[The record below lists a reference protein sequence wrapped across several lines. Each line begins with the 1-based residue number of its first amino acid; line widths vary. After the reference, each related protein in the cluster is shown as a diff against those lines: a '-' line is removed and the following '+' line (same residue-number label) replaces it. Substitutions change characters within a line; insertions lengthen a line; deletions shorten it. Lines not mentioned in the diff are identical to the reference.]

1 MVNQFLKNLLQ
12 YILLLWI
19 CYLVLEA
26 VARQLI
32 KLRVWLEGIAVLVLM
47 TVLIKGMSWSCLEK
61 GTNVD
66 RRTPE
71 PVKSPLSFD
80 LGIFDEP
87 SLHGPTL
94 PTPSIASSPS
104 VVAPMDVYLRCD
116 ESHESRMIRFS
127 GTVLQQYKHT
137 ELEDI
142 SPAGTCSWE
151 FVSAQIPNTPVL
163 QPALSPKP
171 TAKPPHAS
179 GHKNIMSGSD
189 MSELALSVD
198 SQPLSDDMERYEE
211 AIAEYKAASKRYK
224 YEFLFL

>member
-1 MVNQFLKNLLQ
+1 MDLLSGVGG
-12 YILLLWI
+12 
-19 CYLVLEA
+19 CCSSTDKVES
-26 VARQLI
+26 VASRDSSISLDDGAY
-32 KLRVWLEGIAVLVLM
+32 KRY
-47 TVLIKGMSWSCLEK
+47 
-61 GTNVD
+61 
-66 RRTPE
+66 TPE
-71 PVKSPLSFD
+71 RVKSPFSFD

-104 VVAPMDVYLRCD
+104 VVAPMDVYLRCN
-116 ESHESRMIRFS
+116 ESHESRMMRLS
-127 GTVLQQYKHT
+127 GTASQQYKHT
-137 ELEDI
+137 ELKDI

-163 QPALSPKP
+163 QPALTPKP
-171 TAKPPHAS
+171 TANSSHTS
-179 GHKNIMSGSD
+179 GNKNIFSGSD

-198 SQPLSDDMERYEE
+198 SQPMGDDTERYEE

>member
-1 MVNQFLKNLLQ
+1 MDLLSGVGGCCSSTDKVES
-12 YILLLWI
+12 L
-19 CYLVLEA
+19 
-26 VARQLI
+26 ARRDSSISLDDGAY
-32 KLRVWLEGIAVLVLM
+32 K
-47 TVLIKGMSWSCLEK
+47 
-61 GTNVD
+61 

-87 SLHGPTL
+87 NLHGPTL

-127 GTVLQQYKHT
+127 GTVLRQYKHT

-171 TAKPPHAS
+171 TANPPHAS

-224 YEFLFL
+224 QIRSKVSKRPRVFKDRPRLRGEKRKAEE